1 MNAITAEIFEI
12 QSLLEEVYAWVQKN
26 KIGLS
31 REDAKRIFHRY
42 RSEKEKAAEG
52 TPPSGGEEPPS
63 KELDHQARQISQ
75 IRNYMENTNQR
86 LDQIETDIGYIKDR
100 VDAILK
106 KL

>member
-12 QSLLEEVYAWVQKN
+12 QNLLEEVYAWVQKN

-31 REDAKRIFHRY
+31 RDDAKRIFHRY
-42 RSEKEKAAEG
+42 RSEKEKAAESA
-52 TPPSGGEEPPS
+52 PPSTGDVPPS
-63 KELDHQARQISQ
+63 KELDQQARQISQ
-75 IRNYMENTNQR
+75 ILGYMEDTNQR
-86 LDQIETDIGYIKDR
+86 LDQIENDIGYIKDR